1 MIIQCQNK
9 NRFIVREQITDYNIE
24 YYGDEEEGIKNKYY
38 LYATNKNAN
47 DSFKTEIRIGS
58 FDTYE
63 LAEAYLRDIAESSVG
78 FFGWT
83 GE

>member
-9 NRFIVREQITDYNIE
+9 NIFIVREKITDYNIE

-47 DSFKTEIRIGS
+47 DSFNNGNSE
-58 FDTYE
+58 
-63 LAEAYLRDIAESSVG
+63 
-78 FFGWT
+78 
-83 GE
+83 